1 MTLLATSER
10 PNRMSITD
18 FRKSPGKFLRQA
30 SKTGLILYSH
40 NRLIGYFLGARA
52 YDDLVKQNRKQE
64 RLLKDLL
71 VALTTSTHDLTKLV
85 EQYPMLH
92 QAIQDHLLY
101 NNRQATTP
109 ARPPKTN
116 LWLEALKNATS

>member
-1 MTLLATSER
+1 
-10 PNRMSITD
+10 MSITD
-18 FRKSPGKFLRQA
+18 FRKSPGKFLRKA

-101 NNRQATTP
+101 NNRQATIP

-116 LWLEALKNATS
+116 LWLEALENATS